1 MVKGMSGSLGI
12 ELSVAQSDLIQA
24 LSVLLLGKK
33 LHSRSFSAKN
43 YTKIL
48 GRVVQ
53 SAKTLLLTDWDQGEN
68 YKHILNDISVHFFET
83 S

>member
-1 MVKGMSGSLGI
+1 MSGSLGI
-12 ELSVAQSDLIQA
+12 ELSVAQSDLAQA

-53 SAKTLLLTDWDQGEN
+53 SAKTCYYLTGIN
-68 YKHILNDISVHFFET
+68 GKITNIF
-83 S
+83 

>member
-1 MVKGMSGSLGI
+1 MSGSLGI
-12 ELSVAQSDLIQA
+12 ELSVAQSDLVQA

-53 SAKTLLLTDWDQGEN
+53 SAKTCC
-68 YKHILNDISVHFFET
+68 
-83 S
+83 

>member
-1 MVKGMSGSLGI
+1 MSGSLGI
-12 ELSVAQSDLIQA
+12 ELSVAQSDLVQA

-53 SAKTLLLTDWDQGEN
+53 SAKTFCYLIGIKEKITN
-68 YKHILNDISVHFFET
+68 IF
-83 S
+83 

>member
-1 MVKGMSGSLGI
+1 MSGSLGI

-43 YTKIL
+43 YTKIR

-53 SAKTLLLTDWDQGEN
+53 NAKTCYYLIGINGKITN
-68 YKHILNDISVHFFET
+68 IF
-83 S
+83 

>member
-1 MVKGMSGSLGI
+1 MSGSLGI
-12 ELSVAQSDLIQA
+12 ELSVAQSDLVQA

-48 GRVVQ
+48 GRVLQ
-53 SAKTLLLTDWDQGEN
+53 NAKTCCYLTGIN
-68 YKHILNDISVHFFET
+68 GKITNIF
-83 S
+83 

>member
-1 MVKGMSGSLGI
+1 MSGSLGI
-12 ELSVAQSDLIQA
+12 EFSVAQSDLVQA

-43 YTKIL
+43 YTKIR

-53 SAKTLLLTDWDQGEN
+53 SAKPCC
-68 YKHILNDISVHFFET
+68 
-83 S
+83 

>member
-1 MVKGMSGSLGI
+1 MSGSLGI
-12 ELSVAQSDLIQA
+12 EFSVAQSDLVQA

-48 GRVVQ
+48 GRVLQ
-53 SAKTLLLTDWDQGEN
+53 SVKTCYYLIGINGKITN
-68 YKHILNDISVHFFET
+68 IF
-83 S
+83 

>member
-1 MVKGMSGSLGI
+1 MSGSLGI
-12 ELSVAQSDLIQA
+12 EFSVAQSDLVQA

-43 YTKIL
+43 YTKIR

-53 SAKTLLLTDWDQGEN
+53 SAKPCCYLIGIKEKITN
-68 YKHILNDISVHFFET
+68 IF
-83 S
+83 